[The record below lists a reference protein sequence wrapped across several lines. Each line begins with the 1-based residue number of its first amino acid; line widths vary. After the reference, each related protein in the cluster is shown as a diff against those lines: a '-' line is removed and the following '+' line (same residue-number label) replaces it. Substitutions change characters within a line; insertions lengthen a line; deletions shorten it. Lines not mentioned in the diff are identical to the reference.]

1 MLAPDASAGI
11 AEKQVLFGY
20 QNNELIIDCSVL
32 DIQSPYPLLLFFAFR
47 GIIIS
52 TDPKYKRSRS
62 ILYDDRKKHCRFK
75 KK

>member
-1 MLAPDASAGI
+1 MLAPDVSVGI

-20 QNNELIIDCSVL
+20 QNNELIIDYSVL

-52 TDPKYKRSRS
+52 TDPKQKVMRS
-62 ILYDDRKKHCRFK
+62 ILYDNWKEHC
-75 KK
+75 